1 LARKGTAGPAGTGVG
16 RAMGETM
23 AVLMV
28 AGNILMLPFSW
39 FNKGEPLP
47 ALIALELGSSIPGS
61 MHYQALFAAGLVLIL
76 MVIAVNLG
84 VNLLLHRLRSGVK
97 PF

>member
-28 AGNILMLPFSW
+28 AGNILMLNFSPPQ
-39 FNKGEPLP
+39 NINHIS
-47 ALIALELGSSIPGS
+47 LI
-61 MHYQALFAAGLVLIL
+61 
-76 MVIAVNLG
+76 IAKEYFYN
-84 VNLLLHRLRSGVK
+84 
-97 PF
+97 